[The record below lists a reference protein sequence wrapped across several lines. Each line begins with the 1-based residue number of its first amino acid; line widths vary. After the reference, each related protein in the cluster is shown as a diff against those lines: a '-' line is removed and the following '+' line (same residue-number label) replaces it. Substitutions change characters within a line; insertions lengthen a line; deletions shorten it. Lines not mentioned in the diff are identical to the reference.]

1 MSRQSVKVQPKEREK
16 PRYDRAS
23 PFRVRW
29 SVDGVATERNFPL
42 EEDADAFRKTL
53 EKAVADGVRW
63 NARTLLPATKVDAR
77 KLRVAEWCQEFYRA
91 DAVTSAPNS
100 RRTSGITLTRFVEVA
115 TESDVTWTTPERS
128 AMRRWITTP
137 GVVLPPQLVL
147 WVKHHSLLLSEL
159 DEEMLKVI
167 DARLRTRI
175 EGGRLGALTAG
186 RNVKLAKRALDHA
199 VRAGLL
205 TSNQW
210 PATEDGESDRKVN
223 KQPKPEIVVASL
235 EEAQAV
241 VANLRNHQPRSWTW
255 WLMTILGLYAG
266 LRPQETIT
274 LEVGD
279 FTLPDEG
286 YGSVHFT
293 TAWNGAGGEWG
304 TPEEDIGPT
313 KTTRHRTVPLTP
325 YVVCCVREYLEFTGL
340 TEGKMFLTR
349 SGKRP
354 SAANWWRALNSSST
368 KASVSAAFYP
378 YGLRHFAASHWLA
391 SGIEPPRVAS
401 WLGNSVSVLH
411 ATYAHAVR
419 GGEARSLAMMSAAFE
434 Q

>member
-1 MSRQSVKVQPKEREK
+1 
-16 PRYDRAS
+16 
-23 PFRVRW
+23 
-29 SVDGVATERNFPL
+29 
-42 EEDADAFRKTL
+42 
-53 EKAVADGVRW
+53 
-63 NARTLLPATKVDAR
+63 
-77 KLRVAEWCQEFYRA
+77 
-91 DAVTSAPNS
+91 
-100 RRTSGITLTRFVEVA
+100 
-115 TESDVTWTTPERS
+115 
-128 AMRRWITTP
+128 
-137 GVVLPPQLVL
+137 
-147 WVKHHSLLLSEL
+147 
-159 DEEMLKVI
+159 
-167 DARLRTRI
+167 
-175 EGGRLGALTAG
+175 
-186 RNVKLAKRALDHA
+186 
-199 VRAGLL
+199 
-205 TSNQW
+205 
-210 PATEDGESDRKVN
+210 
-223 KQPKPEIVVASL
+223 
-235 EEAQAV
+235 

-391 SGIEPPRVAS
+391 SGIEPPGSELARQQCVRAARDLRSRSPRWRGTQSGNDERRVRAVT
-401 WLGNSVSVLH
+401 LQC
-411 ATYAHAVR
+411 ATLVDVAALRALVR
-419 GGEARSLAMMSAAFE
+419 C
-434 Q
+434 